1 MRAFIL
7 YKTKSLLGFK
17 RLVNTGG
24 GVFDKYR
31 SLAVSFIRYAGG
43 DLDKNLAVYDVSL
56 DLNSIELERVFPIK
70 YKWMVGNQFLKAQ
83 KDYLNNLEKRIE
95 DFKGKDDNLK
105 ILVGVL
111 FLRFVLLTKMVESY
125 LAIASEMKKSGQ
137 DISNLEIRNI
147 GIGNSL
153 LKYFDI
159 LEEFDNKSIDDWV
172 NCKIDS
178 GTASYFYSSMKRV
191 LSILTSSDEF

>member
-1 MRAFIL
+1 M
-7 YKTKSLLGFK
+7 
-17 RLVNTGG
+17 
-24 GVFDKYR
+24 FDKYR